1 MSLLSAATERLSGPA
16 ETKRRATLLDR
27 KSAARIALSAGAGS
41 AWLLFAFITLNWPD
55 LGEWGYGREFAIAAI
70 LFGAGLILASG
81 LGAVWERGAARLRQ
95 STPWFL
101 ALGLFFSLWQATT
114 AKSGLLPLP
123 FFPPPHAILEV
134 FLDDYAKLLQ
144 SVEASIK
151 LELLGFF
158 VGAGAGFVTGVL
170 LGWSRAFGYWV
181 HPVMRFIG
189 PLPSIAWLPIAFFA
203 FPSSWS
209 ASIFLIALTTGFPVA
224 VLTWSGVASVNSAY
238 YDVARTLGAS
248 PAFLVF
254 KVAIPAALP
263 HVFVG
268 LFMGLGA
275 SFAVLVTAEMMG
287 VKAGLG
293 FYLQWAQGWAAYA
306 NMYAALAVMS
316 LMCSGFITLLFKAR
330 DRVLS
335 YQKAEVKW

>member
-1 MSLLSAATERLSGPA
+1 LAA
-16 ETKRRATLLDR
+16 
-27 KSAARIALSAGAGS
+27 
-41 AWLLFAFITLNWPD
+41 
-55 LGEWGYGREFAIAAI
+55 
-70 LFGAGLILASG
+70 AGL
-81 LGAVWERGAARLRQ
+81 V
-95 STPWFL
+95 
-101 ALGLFFSLWQATT
+101 QAT
-114 AKSGLLPLP
+114 AKLGVLPQP

-134 FLDDYAKLLQ
+134 FTDDWAKLAQ
-144 SVEASIK
+144 SVFASIK
-151 LELLGFF
+151 LELLGFA
-158 VGAGAGFVTGVL
+158 VGASTGFVTGVG

-181 HPVMRFIG
+181 HPIMRLIG
-189 PLPSIAWLPIAFFA
+189 PLPAIAWLPIAFYA

-209 ASIFLIALTTGFPVA
+209 ASIFLIGLTTGFPVA
-224 VLTWSGVASVNSAY
+224 VLTWSGVAGVNAAY

-248 PAFLVF
+248 RWFLVF

-275 SFAVLVTAEMMG
+275 SFAILVTAEMMG

-306 NMYAALAVMS
+306 NMYAALLVMS
-316 LMCSGFITLLFKAR
+316 LMCTSFVTLLFKVR

-335 YQKAEVKW
+335 YQKADLKW